1 MAHVFKPVRVNIV
14 SFNLANTTEE
24 LSADSTEVLQYDPD
38 IHVEATQEDFRPLN
52 NNSIFGPILTNKGYS
67 LFDMVSLNKKPT
79 DMNVVLRVYMKY
91 DMLDAQ
97 GLTTPQNGKQPLPT
111 HNGQVGLAILKGQGL
126 AASLPFGTSG
136 YSKGAVWVKVF
147 QPYPML
153 FINMHLPILKK
164 KGNLGLGFNFR
175 AQKLKEILFLPAVR
189 SLATSDTTV
198 FITGDL
204 NFRINPDQHNQLTNL
219 LSSNIP
225 FLQELPFLRPED
237 RVITCKFE
245 TGRGEACA
253 GARKLQPVVPGGPPL
268 PAGMDQCVDEKRT
281 PSRCD
286 RILYHPGNGTTVTVL
301 QHKGADL
308 FDESDHNA
316 LFASVDVTGFSRGAM
331 QFPAWGAQH
340 SEQQQQQPQNV
351 SSNEEIARVLQEE
364 QNRKRGLGGYLV
376 ANNNVT
382 RRRRGRSN
390 HTRRRAH
397 KKV

>member
-1 MAHVFKPVRVNIV
+1 MVHIFKPVRVNIV
-14 SFNLANTTEE
+14 SFNLANTTQE

-38 IHVEATQEDFRPLN
+38 IHVEATQEDFRPVN
-52 NNSIFGPILTNKGYS
+52 NNSIFGTVLTNKGYG
-67 LFDMVSLNKKPT
+67 LFDMVSLNQKRT
-79 DMNVVLRVYMKY
+79 DMNIVLRVYMKY
-91 DMLDAQ
+91 DMLEAQ
-97 GLTTPQNGKQPLPT
+97 GLTEPQNGKRPLPT
-111 HNGQVGLAILKGQGL
+111 QNGQVGLALLKGQGL
-126 AASLPFGTSG
+126 AAGLPFGTTG
-136 YSKGAVWVKVF
+136 FSKGAVWVKVF

-164 KGNLGLGFNFR
+164 KGDRGLGFNFR

-189 SLATSDTTV
+189 SLAASDTTV

-245 TGRGEACA
+245 KGRGEACA
-253 GARKLQPVVPGGPPL
+253 EARKLQPVFPGGPPL
-268 PAGMDQCVDEKRT
+268 PAGMDYCVDEKRT

-286 RILYHPGNGTTVTVL
+286 RILYHPGNSTTVKVL

-308 FDESDHNA
+308 FDDSDHNA
-316 LFASVDVTGFSRGAM
+316 LFATVEVTGFSRNAAK
-331 QFPAWGAQH
+331 FPAWGSAQQIAQLA
-340 SEQQQQQPQNV
+340 EQQQNTT
-351 SSNEEIARVLQEE
+351 SNEEIARVAQEE
-364 QNRKRGLGGYLV
+364 QNKKRGLRGFLM

-382 RRRRGRSN
+382 RRRSRYRR
-390 HTRRRAH
+390 TR
-397 KKV
+397 KN

>member
-1 MAHVFKPVRVNIV
+1 MPHVFRPVRVNIV
-14 SFNLANTTEE
+14 SFNLANTTQE

-38 IHVEATQEDFRPLN
+38 IHVEATQEDFRPVN
-52 NNSIFGPILTNKGYS
+52 NNSIFGTILTNKGYG
-67 LFDMVSLNKKPT
+67 LFDMVSLNQKRT
-79 DMNVVLRVYMKY
+79 DMNIVLRVYMKY

-97 GLTTPQNGKQPLPT
+97 GMTTPQNGKRPLPT
-111 HNGQVGLAILKGQGL
+111 QNGQVGLTLLKGQGL
-126 AASLPFGTSG
+126 AAGLPFGTTG

-164 KGNLGLGFNFR
+164 KGNRGLGFNFR

-245 TGRGEACA
+245 KGRGEACA
-253 GARKLQPVVPGGPPL
+253 AARKLQPVFPGGPPL
-268 PAGMDQCVDEKRT
+268 PAGMDYCVDEKRT

-286 RILYHPGNGTTVTVL
+286 RILYHPGNETTVSVL

-308 FDESDHNA
+308 FDDSDHNA
-316 LFASVDVTGFSRGAM
+316 LFATVDVTGFSRSAT
-331 QFPAWGAQH
+331 QFPAWGSQH
-340 SEQQQQQPQNV
+340 SEQHQQNTT
-351 SSNEEIARVLQEE
+351 SNEEIARVAQEE

-382 RRRRGRSN
+382 RRRSRNRR
-390 HTRRRAH
+390 TR
-397 KKV
+397 KN

>member
-1 MAHVFKPVRVNIV
+1 MSHVFKPVRVNIV
-14 SFNLANTTEE
+14 SFNLANTKME
-24 LSADSTEVLQYDPD
+24 LSANSTEVLQYDPD

-52 NNSIFGPILTNKGYS
+52 NNSIFGPALTNNGYS
-67 LFDMVSLNKKPT
+67 LFDMVSLNQKPT
-79 DMNVVLRVYMKY
+79 DMNVVLRVYMKQQI
-91 DMLDAQ
+91 LNLQ
-97 GLTTPQNGKQPLPT
+97 GLTDPQNGKQPLPT
-111 HNGQVGLAILKGQGL
+111 HNGQVGLAILKGQGI
-126 AASLPFGTSG
+126 AERLPFGTSG
-136 YSKGAVWVKVF
+136 YSKGAVWVKVY

-164 KGNLGLGFNFR
+164 KGDRGLGFNFR

-189 SLATSDTTV
+189 SLATTDTTV

-245 TGRGEACA
+245 QGRGKACD
-253 GARKLQPVVPGGPPL
+253 GARKLQPVFPGGPPL
-268 PAGMDQCVDEKRT
+268 PTGMNYCVSEKRT

-286 RILYHPGNGTTVTVL
+286 RILYHPGNETTVTVL

-316 LFASVDVTGFSRGAM
+316 LFATVDVLGFSRTAT
-331 QFPAWGAQH
+331 QFPAWGAA
-340 SEQQQQQPQNV
+340 QQSQNT
-351 SSNEEIARVLQEE
+351 SSNEEIARVAQEE
-364 QNRKRGLGGYLV
+364 QNRKRGFGRFFM

-382 RRRRGRSN
+382 RRRRR
-390 HTRRRAH
+390 TRRTR
-397 KKV
+397 KN

>member
-1 MAHVFKPVRVNIV
+1 MVHIFRPVRVNIV
-14 SFNLANTTEE
+14 SFNLANTTQE

-38 IHVEATQEDFRPLN
+38 IHVEATQEDFRPVN
-52 NNSIFGPILTNKGYS
+52 NNSIFGTVLTNKGYG
-67 LFDMVSLNKKPT
+67 LFDMVSLNQKRT
-79 DMNVVLRVYMKY
+79 DMNIVLRVYMKY

-97 GLTTPQNGKQPLPT
+97 GMTTPQNGKRPLPT
-111 HNGQVGLAILKGQGL
+111 QNGQVGLTLLKGQGL
-126 AASLPFGTSG
+126 AAGLPFGTTG

-164 KGNLGLGFNFR
+164 KGDRGLGFNFR
-175 AQKLKEILFLPAVR
+175 AQKLKEILFLPAIR

-245 TGRGEACA
+245 KGRGEACEA
-253 GARKLQPVVPGGPPL
+253 ARKLQPVFPGGPPL
-268 PAGMDQCVDEKRT
+268 PAGMDNCVDEKRT

-286 RILYHPGNGTTVTVL
+286 RILYHPGNSTKVTVL

-308 FDESDHNA
+308 FDDSDHNA
-316 LFASVDVTGFSRGAM
+316 LFATVEVTGFSRGAT
-331 QFPAWGAQH
+331 QFPAWGSAQIA
-340 SEQQQQQPQNV
+340 EQTENV
-351 SSNEEIARVLQEE
+351 SSNEEIARVAQEE

-382 RRRRGRSN
+382 RRRSRNRR
-390 HTRRRAH
+390 TR
-397 KKV
+397 KN

>member
-1 MAHVFKPVRVNIV
+1 
-14 SFNLANTTEE
+14 
-24 LSADSTEVLQYDPD
+24 
-38 IHVEATQEDFRPLN
+38 
-52 NNSIFGPILTNKGYS
+52 
-67 LFDMVSLNKKPT
+67 MVSLNQKST
-79 DMNVVLRVYMKY
+79 DMNVVLRVYMKQQI
-91 DMLDAQ
+91 LNLQ
-97 GLTTPQNGKQPLPT
+97 GLTDPQNGKQPLPT

-126 AASLPFGTSG
+126 AGRLPFGTSG
-136 YSKGAVWVKVF
+136 YSKGAVWVKVY

-164 KGNLGLGFNFR
+164 KGDLGLGFNFR

-189 SLATSDTTV
+189 NLATSDTTV

-245 TGRGEACA
+245 KGLGEACA

-268 PAGMDQCVDEKRT
+268 PAGMDQCVNEKRT

-286 RILYHPGNGTTVTVL
+286 RILYHPGNSTTVKVL

-308 FDESDHNA
+308 FDDSDHNA
-316 LFASVDVTGFSRGAM
+316 LFATVEVTAFSRGAT
-331 QFPAWGAQH
+331 QFPAWGS
-340 SEQQQQQPQNV
+340 SEQQQQNTT
-351 SSNEEIARVLQEE
+351 SNEEI
-364 QNRKRGLGGYLV
+364 

-390 HTRRRAH
+390 RTRRRAH

>member
-1 MAHVFKPVRVNIV
+1 MPHVFRPVRVNIV
-14 SFNLANTTEE
+14 SFNLANTTQE

-38 IHVEATQEDFRPLN
+38 IHVEATQEDFRPVN
-52 NNSIFGPILTNKGYS
+52 NNSIFGTVLTNKGYG
-67 LFDMVSLNKKPT
+67 LFDMVSLNQKRT
-79 DMNVVLRVYMKY
+79 DMNIVLRVYMKY

-97 GLTTPQNGKQPLPT
+97 GMTTPQNGKRPLPT
-111 HNGQVGLAILKGQGL
+111 QNGQVGLTLLKGQGL
-126 AASLPFGTSG
+126 AAGLPFGTTG

-164 KGNLGLGFNFR
+164 KGDRGLGFNFR

-245 TGRGEACA
+245 KGRGEACA
-253 GARKLQPVVPGGPPL
+253 AARKLQPVFPGGPPL
-268 PAGMDQCVDEKRT
+268 PAGMDYCVDEKRT

-286 RILYHPGNGTTVTVL
+286 RILYHPGNETKVTVL

-308 FDESDHNA
+308 FDDSDHNA
-316 LFASVDVTGFSRGAM
+316 LFATVEVTGFSRNAAK
-331 QFPAWGAQH
+331 FPAWGAQ
-340 SEQQQQQPQNV
+340 QIAQQQPQNTT
-351 SSNEEIARVLQEE
+351 SNEEIARVAQEE

-382 RRRRGRSN
+382 RRRGRSN
-390 HTRRRAH
+390 HTRRRSH
-397 KKV
+397 KKI

>member
-1 MAHVFKPVRVNIV
+1 MPHVFRPVRVNIV
-14 SFNLANTTEE
+14 SFNLANTTQE

-38 IHVEATQEDFRPLN
+38 IHVEATQEDFRPVN
-52 NNSIFGPILTNKGYS
+52 NNSIFGTILTNKGYG
-67 LFDMVSLNKKPT
+67 LFDMVSLNQKRT
-79 DMNVVLRVYMKY
+79 DMNIVLRVYMKY

-97 GLTTPQNGKQPLPT
+97 GMTTPQNGKRPLPT
-111 HNGQVGLAILKGQGL
+111 QNGQVGLTLLKGQGL
-126 AASLPFGTSG
+126 AAGLPFGTTG
-136 YSKGAVWVKVF
+136 FSKGAVWVKVF

-164 KGNLGLGFNFR
+164 KGNRGLGFNFR

-245 TGRGEACA
+245 KGRGEACA
-253 GARKLQPVVPGGPPL
+253 AARKLQPVFPGGPPL
-268 PAGMDQCVDEKRT
+268 PAGMDYCVDEKRT

-286 RILYHPGNGTTVTVL
+286 RILYHPGNETTVSVL

-308 FDESDHNA
+308 FDDSDHNA
-316 LFASVDVTGFSRGAM
+316 LFATVDVTGFSRSAT

-340 SEQQQQQPQNV
+340 SEQHQQNTT
-351 SSNEEIARVLQEE
+351 SNEEIARVAQEE

-382 RRRRGRSN
+382 RRRSRNRR
-390 HTRRRAH
+390 TR
-397 KKV
+397 KN

>member
-1 MAHVFKPVRVNIV
+1 MPHVFRPVRVNIV

-38 IHVEATQEDFRPLN
+38 IHVEATQEDFRPVN
-52 NNSIFGPILTNKGYS
+52 NNSIFGTILTNKGYG
-67 LFDMVSLNKKPT
+67 LFDMVSLNQKRT
-79 DMNVVLRVYMKY
+79 DMNIVLRVYMKY

-97 GLTTPQNGKQPLPT
+97 GMTTPQNGKRPLPT
-111 HNGQVGLAILKGQGL
+111 QNGQVGLTLLKGQGL
-126 AASLPFGTSG
+126 AAGLPFGTTG
-136 YSKGAVWVKVF
+136 FSKGAVWVKVF

-164 KGNLGLGFNFR
+164 KGDRGLGFNFR

-245 TGRGEACA
+245 KGRGEACA
-253 GARKLQPVVPGGPPL
+253 AARKLQPVFPGGPPL
-268 PAGMDQCVDEKRT
+268 PAGMDYCVDEKRT

-286 RILYHPGNGTTVTVL
+286 RILYHPGDETTVTVL

-308 FDESDHNA
+308 FDDSDHNA
-316 LFASVDVTGFSRGAM
+316 LFATVDVTGFSRGAT
-331 QFPAWGAQH
+331 QFPAWGSAQH
-340 SEQQQQQPQNV
+340 LEQQQPQNTT
-351 SSNEEIARVLQEE
+351 SNEEIARVAQEE
-364 QNRKRGLGGYLV
+364 QNRKRGLGGFLM

-382 RRRRGRSN
+382 RRRSRNRR
-390 HTRRRAH
+390 TR
-397 KKV
+397 KN

>member
-1 MAHVFKPVRVNIV
+1 MPHVFRPVRVNIV
-14 SFNLANTTEE
+14 SFNLANTRQE
-24 LSADSTEVLQYDPD
+24 LSANSTEVLQYDPD

-52 NNSIFGPILTNKGYS
+52 NNSIFGHVLTNKGYS
-67 LFDMVSLNKKPT
+67 LFDMVSLNQKPT

-91 DMLDAQ
+91 DMLQSQ
-97 GLTTPQNGKQPLPT
+97 GLTTPQNGKKPLPT
-111 HNGQVGLAILKGQGL
+111 HNGQMGLAILKGQGV
-126 AASLPFGTSG
+126 AERLPFGTSG
-136 YSKGAVWVKVF
+136 YSKGAVWVKVY

-164 KGNLGLGFNFR
+164 KGDRGLGFNFR

-198 FITGDL
+198 FIMGDL

-245 TGRGEACA
+245 QGRGAMCNK
-253 GARKLQPVVPGGPPL
+253 ARKLQPVFPGGPPL
-268 PAGMDQCVDEKRT
+268 PAGMSNCVSEKRT

-286 RILYHPGNGTTVTVL
+286 RILYHPGNETTVTVL

-308 FDESDHNA
+308 FDDSDHNA
-316 LFASVDVTGFSRGAM
+316 LFATVDVTGFSWGAA
-331 QFPAWGAQH
+331 QFPAWGSAQQLA
-340 SEQQQQQPQNV
+340 QQQQLQNTT
-351 SSNEEIARVLQEE
+351 SNEEIARVAQEE

-382 RRRRGRSN
+382 RRRSRYRR
-390 HTRRRAH
+390 TR
-397 KKV
+397 KN

>member
-1 MAHVFKPVRVNIV
+1 MAHVFKPVRVNII

-52 NNSIFGPILTNKGYS
+52 NNSIFGPILTNKGYG

-316 LFASVDVTGFSRGAM
+316 LFATVDVTGFSRGAM
-331 QFPAWGAQH
+331 QFPAWGSAQQLA
-340 SEQQQQQPQNV
+340 QQTQNT

-390 HTRRRAH
+390 RTRRRAH

>member
-1 MAHVFKPVRVNIV
+1 MVHIFKPVRVNIV
-14 SFNLANTTEE
+14 SFNLANTTQE

-38 IHVEATQEDFRPLN
+38 IHVEATQEDFRPVN
-52 NNSIFGPILTNKGYS
+52 NNSIFGTVLTNKGYG
-67 LFDMVSLNKKPT
+67 LFDMVSLNQKRT
-79 DMNVVLRVYMKY
+79 DMNIVLRVYMKY

-97 GLTTPQNGKQPLPT
+97 GMTTPENGKRPLPT
-111 HNGQVGLAILKGQGL
+111 QNGQVGLALLKGQGL
-126 AASLPFGTSG
+126 AAGLPFGTTG
-136 YSKGAVWVKVF
+136 FSKGAVWVKVF

-164 KGNLGLGFNFR
+164 KGDRGLGFNFR
-175 AQKLKEILFLPAVR
+175 AQKLKEILFLPAIR
-189 SLATSDTTV
+189 SLAASDTTV

-245 TGRGEACA
+245 KGRGEACA
-253 GARKLQPVVPGGPPL
+253 AARKLQPVFPGGPPL
-268 PAGMDQCVDEKRT
+268 PAGMEDCVDEKRT

-286 RILYHPGNGTTVTVL
+286 RILYHPGNLTTVKVL

-308 FDESDHNA
+308 FDDSDHNA
-316 LFASVDVTGFSRGAM
+316 LFATVEVSAFSRDAAK
-331 QFPAWGAQH
+331 FPAWGSSQIA
-340 SEQQQQQPQNV
+340 EQQQNTT
-351 SSNEEIARVLQEE
+351 SNEEIARVAQEE
-364 QNRKRGLGGYLV
+364 QNKKRGLRGFLM

-382 RRRRGRSN
+382 RNRR
-390 HTRRRAH
+390 TRRKSTR
-397 KKV
+397 KN

>member
-1 MAHVFKPVRVNIV
+1 MVHVFRPVRVNIV
-14 SFNLANTTEE
+14 SFNLANTTQE

-38 IHVEATQEDFRPLN
+38 IHVEATQEDFRPVN
-52 NNSIFGPILTNKGYS
+52 NNSIFGTVLTNKGYG
-67 LFDMVSLNKKPT
+67 LFDMVSLNQKRT
-79 DMNVVLRVYMKY
+79 DMNIVLRVYMKY

-97 GLTTPQNGKQPLPT
+97 GMTTPQNGKRPLPT
-111 HNGQVGLAILKGQGL
+111 QNGQVGLTLLKGQGL
-126 AASLPFGTSG
+126 AAGLPFGTTG

-164 KGNLGLGFNFR
+164 KGDRGLGFNFR
-175 AQKLKEILFLPAVR
+175 AQKLKEILFLPAIR

-245 TGRGEACA
+245 KGRGEACEA
-253 GARKLQPVVPGGPPL
+253 ARKLQPVFPGGPPL
-268 PAGMDQCVDEKRT
+268 PAGMDNCVDEKRT

-286 RILYHPGNGTTVTVL
+286 RILYHPGNSTKVTVL
-301 QHKGADL
+301 QHKGDDL
-308 FDESDHNA
+308 FDDSDHNA
-316 LFASVDVTGFSRGAM
+316 LFATVEVTGFSRNAAK
-331 QFPAWGAQH
+331 FPAWGSAQIA
-340 SEQQQQQPQNV
+340 EQTQNV
-351 SSNEEIARVLQEE
+351 SSNEEIARVAQEE

-382 RRRRGRSN
+382 RRRSRNRR
-390 HTRRRAH
+390 TR
-397 KKV
+397 KN

>member
-1 MAHVFKPVRVNIV
+1 MPHVFRPVRVNIV
-14 SFNLANTTEE
+14 SFNLANTRQE
-24 LSADSTEVLQYDPD
+24 LSANSTEVLQYDPD

-52 NNSIFGPILTNKGYS
+52 NNSIFGHVLTNKGYS
-67 LFDMVSLNKKPT
+67 LFDMVSLNQKPT

-91 DMLDAQ
+91 DMLQSQ
-97 GLTTPQNGKQPLPT
+97 GLTTPQNGKKPLPT
-111 HNGQVGLAILKGQGL
+111 HNGQMGLAILKGQGV
-126 AASLPFGTSG
+126 AERLPFGTSG
-136 YSKGAVWVKVF
+136 YSKGAVWVKVY

-164 KGNLGLGFNFR
+164 KGDRGLGFNFR

-189 SLATSDTTV
+189 NLATTDTTV

-245 TGRGEACA
+245 QGRGKACD
-253 GARKLQPVVPGGPPL
+253 GARKLQPVFPGGPPL
-268 PAGMDQCVDEKRT
+268 PTGMNYCVSEKRT

-286 RILYHPGNGTTVTVL
+286 RILYHPGNETTVTVL

-316 LFASVDVTGFSRGAM
+316 LFATVDVLGFSRTAI
-331 QFPAWGAQH
+331 QFPVWGAA
-340 SEQQQQQPQNV
+340 QQSQNT
-351 SSNEEIARVLQEE
+351 SSNEEIARVAQEE
-364 QNRKRGLGGYLV
+364 QNRKRGFGRFFM

-382 RRRRGRSN
+382 RRRRR
-390 HTRRRAH
+390 TRRTR
-397 KKV
+397 KN

>member
-1 MAHVFKPVRVNIV
+1 MPHVFRPVRVNIV
-14 SFNLANTTEE
+14 SFNLANTTQE

-38 IHVEATQEDFRPLN
+38 IHVEATQEDFRPVN
-52 NNSIFGPILTNKGYS
+52 NNSIFGTILTNKGYG
-67 LFDMVSLNKKPT
+67 LFDMVSLNQKRT
-79 DMNVVLRVYMKY
+79 DMNIVLRVYMKY

-97 GLTTPQNGKQPLPT
+97 GMTTPQNGKRPLPT
-111 HNGQVGLAILKGQGL
+111 QNGQVGLTLLKGQGL
-126 AASLPFGTSG
+126 AAGLPFGTTG
-136 YSKGAVWVKVF
+136 FSKGAVWVKVF

-164 KGNLGLGFNFR
+164 KGDRGLGFNFR

-245 TGRGEACA
+245 KGRGEPCA
-253 GARKLQPVVPGGPPL
+253 AARKLQPVFPGGPPL
-268 PAGMDQCVDEKRT
+268 PAGMDYCVDEKRT

-286 RILYHPGNGTTVTVL
+286 RILYHPGNETKVTVL

-308 FDESDHNA
+308 FDNSDHNA
-316 LFASVDVTGFSRGAM
+316 LFATVDVTGFSRGAT
-331 QFPAWGAQH
+331 QFPAWGSAQ
-340 SEQQQQQPQNV
+340 QIAQQQQPQNTT
-351 SSNEEIARVLQEE
+351 SNEEIARVAQEE
-364 QNRKRGLGGYLV
+364 QNRKRGLGGFLM

-382 RRRRGRSN
+382 RRRSRNRR
-390 HTRRRAH
+390 TR
-397 KKV
+397 KN

>member
-316 LFASVDVTGFSRGAM
+316 LFATVDVTGFSRGAM

-340 SEQQQQQPQNV
+340 SEQQQQPQNV

>member
-1 MAHVFKPVRVNIV
+1 MAHVFQPVKVNIV
-14 SFNLANTTEE
+14 SFNLANTTQE

-52 NNSIFGPILTNKGYS
+52 NNSIFGTVLTNKGYG
-67 LFDMVSLNKKPT
+67 LFDMVSLNQKPT
-79 DMNVVLRVYMKY
+79 DMNVVIRIYMKY
-91 DMLDAQ
+91 DMLESQ
-97 GLTTPQNGKQPLPT
+97 GMTEPQNGKRPLPEL
-111 HNGQVGLAILKGQGL
+111 NGQVGLALLKGQGI
-126 AASLPFGTSG
+126 AERLPFGTSG
-136 YSKGAVWVKVF
+136 YSKGAVWVKVY

-164 KGNLGLGFNFR
+164 KGDRGLGFNFR

-198 FITGDL
+198 FVTGDL

-245 TGRGEACA
+245 KGRGSACDA
-253 GARKLQPVVPGGPPL
+253 ARKLQPVVPGGPPL
-268 PAGMDQCVDEKRT
+268 PAGLSNCVSEKRT

-286 RILYHPGNGTTVTVL
+286 RILYHPGNETKVTVL

-308 FDESDHNA
+308 FDDSDHNA
-316 LFASVDVTGFSRGAM
+316 LFATVEVTGFSRNAAK
-331 QFPAWGAQH
+331 FPAWGSAQQLA
-340 SEQQQQQPQNV
+340 QQQDTT
-351 SSNEEIARVLQEE
+351 SNGEIARVAQEE
-364 QNRKRGLGGYLV
+364 QNKKRGLRGFFV
-376 ANNNVT
+376 ANNNVQRT
-382 RRRRGRSN
+382 RKHKQSRRR
-390 HTRRRAH
+390 TR
-397 KKV
+397 KN

>member
-1 MAHVFKPVRVNIV
+1 MPYVFKPVRVNIV

-52 NNSIFGPILTNKGYS
+52 NNSIFGHVLTNKGYS
-67 LFDMVSLNKKPT
+67 IFDMISLNQKPT
-79 DMNVVLRVYMKY
+79 DMNVVIRVYMKY
-91 DMLDAQ
+91 DMLESQ
-97 GLTTPQNGKQPLPT
+97 GLTTPQNGKHPLPT
-111 HNGQVGLAILKGQGL
+111 HNGQMGSAILKGQGI
-126 AASLPFGTSG
+126 AERLPFGTKG
-136 YSKGAVWVKVF
+136 YTKGAVWVKVY

-164 KGNLGLGFNFR
+164 KGDRGLGFNFR
-175 AQKLKEILFLPAVR
+175 AQKLKEILFLPAIRRLV
-189 SLATSDTTV
+189 TNDTTV
-198 FITGDL
+198 FIMGDL

-245 TGRGEACA
+245 QGRGSACDA
-253 GARKLQPVVPGGPPL
+253 ARKLQPVFPGGPPL
-268 PAGMDQCVDEKRT
+268 PAGLSMCVSEKRT

-286 RILYHPGNGTTVTVL
+286 RILYHPGNWTDINVL

-308 FDESDHNA
+308 FDKSDHNA
-316 LFASVDVTGFSRGAM
+316 LFATIEVTGFSRTAVN
-331 QFPAWGAQH
+331 FPAWGSAQQ
-340 SEQQQQQPQNV
+340 SQNV
-351 SSNEEIARVLQEE
+351 SSNEEIARVAQEE
-364 QNRKRGLGGYLV
+364 QNRKRGLGGFLV

-382 RRRRGRSN
+382 RRRSRYRR
-390 HTRRRAH
+390 TR
-397 KKV
+397 KN

>member
-1 MAHVFKPVRVNIV
+1 MPHVFQPVKVNIV
-14 SFNLANTTEE
+14 SFNLANTTQE
-24 LSADSTEVLQYDPD
+24 LSADSTEVLRYDPD

-52 NNSIFGPILTNKGYS
+52 NNSIFGTVLTNKGYG
-67 LFDMVSLNKKPT
+67 LFDMVSLNQKRT

-91 DMLDAQ
+91 DMLNSQ
-97 GLTTPQNGKQPLPT
+97 GMTEPQNGKRPLPEL
-111 HNGQVGLAILKGQGL
+111 NGQVGLALLKGQGI
-126 AASLPFGTSG
+126 AERLPFGTKG
-136 YSKGAVWVKVF
+136 FSKGAVWVKVY

-164 KGNLGLGFNFR
+164 KGDRGLGFNFR
-175 AQKLKEILFLPAVR
+175 TQKLKEILFLPAIR

-245 TGRGEACA
+245 KGRGEACA
-253 GARKLQPVVPGGPPL
+253 GARKLQPVFPGGPPL
-268 PAGMDQCVDEKRT
+268 PAGMEDCVDEKRT

-286 RILYHPGNGTTVTVL
+286 RILYHPGNETTVNVL

-308 FDESDHNA
+308 FDDSDHNA
-316 LFASVDVTGFSRGAM
+316 LFATVEVTGFSRTATK
-331 QFPAWGAQH
+331 FPAWGAA
-340 SEQQQQQPQNV
+340 QQLAQPQPQQNTT
-351 SSNEEIARVLQEE
+351 SNEEIARVAQEE
-364 QNRKRGLGGYLV
+364 QNKKRGLRGFLM
-376 ANNNVT
+376 ANNNVQRT
-382 RRRRGRSN
+382 RKHKQRRHR
-390 HTRRRAH
+390 TRKA
-397 KKV
+397 

>member
-52 NNSIFGPILTNKGYS
+52 NNSIFGPILTNKGYG

-316 LFASVDVTGFSRGAM
+316 LFATVDVTGFSRGAM
-331 QFPAWGAQH
+331 QFPAWG

>member
-1 MAHVFKPVRVNIV
+1 MPHVFKPVRVNIV
-14 SFNLANTTEE
+14 SFNLANTKEK
-24 LSADSTEVLQYDPD
+24 LAADSTEVLQYDPD

-52 NNSIFGPILTNKGYS
+52 NNSIFGPALMNNGYS
-67 LFDMVSLNKKPT
+67 LFDMVSLNQKPT
-79 DMNVVLRVYMKY
+79 DMNVVLRVYMKQQI
-91 DMLDAQ
+91 LNLQ

-111 HNGQVGLAILKGQGL
+111 HNGQVGLVILKGQGL
-126 AASLPFGTSG
+126 AERLPFGTSG
-136 YSKGAVWVKVF
+136 YSKGAVWVKVY
-147 QPYPML
+147 QPYPIL

-164 KGNLGLGFNFR
+164 KGDLGLGFNFR

-189 SLATSDTTV
+189 NLATSDTTV

-245 TGRGEACA
+245 TGRGKACD
-253 GARKLQPVVPGGPPL
+253 GARKLQPVFPDGPPL
-268 PAGMDQCVDEKRT
+268 PTGMNYCVSEKRT

-286 RILYHPGNGTTVTVL
+286 RILYHPGNETTVTVL

-316 LFASVDVTGFSRGAM
+316 LFATVDVLGFSRTAT
-331 QFPAWGAQH
+331 QFPAWGAA
-340 SEQQQQQPQNV
+340 QQSQNT
-351 SSNEEIARVLQEE
+351 SNNEEIARVAQEE
-364 QNRKRGLGGYLV
+364 QNRKRGFGRFFM
-376 ANNNVT
+376 ANNFT
-382 RRRRGRSN
+382 RRRRR
-390 HTRRRAH
+390 TRRTR
-397 KKV
+397 KN

>member
-1 MAHVFKPVRVNIV
+1 MSHVFKPVRVNIV
-14 SFNLANTTEE
+14 SFNLANTKME
-24 LSADSTEVLQYDPD
+24 LSANSTEVLQYDPD

-52 NNSIFGPILTNKGYS
+52 NNSIFGPALTNKGYS
-67 LFDMVSLNKKPT
+67 LFDMVSLNQKPT
-79 DMNVVLRVYMKY
+79 DMNVVLRVYMKQQI
-91 DMLDAQ
+91 LNLQ
-97 GLTTPQNGKQPLPT
+97 GLTDPQNGKQPLPT
-111 HNGQVGLAILKGQGL
+111 HNGQVGLAILKGQGI
-126 AASLPFGTSG
+126 AERLPFGTSG
-136 YSKGAVWVKVF
+136 YSKGAVWVKVY

-153 FINMHLPILKK
+153 FIIMHLPILKK
-164 KGNLGLGFNFR
+164 KGDRGLGFNFR

-189 SLATSDTTV
+189 NLATTDTTV

-245 TGRGEACA
+245 QGRGKACD
-253 GARKLQPVVPGGPPL
+253 GARKLQPVFPGGPPL
-268 PAGMDQCVDEKRT
+268 PTGMNYCVSEKRT

-286 RILYHPGNGTTVTVL
+286 RILYHPGNETTVTVL

-316 LFASVDVTGFSRGAM
+316 LFATVDVLGFSRTAT
-331 QFPAWGAQH
+331 QFPTWGAA
-340 SEQQQQQPQNV
+340 QQSQNT
-351 SSNEEIARVLQEE
+351 SSNEEIARVAQEE
-364 QNRKRGLGGYLV
+364 QNRKRGFGRFFM

-382 RRRRGRSN
+382 RRRRR
-390 HTRRRAH
+390 TRRTR
-397 KKV
+397 KN

>member
-1 MAHVFKPVRVNIV
+1 MPHVFRPVRVNIV
-14 SFNLANTTEE
+14 SFNLANTRQE
-24 LSADSTEVLQYDPD
+24 LSANSTEVLQYDPD

-52 NNSIFGPILTNKGYS
+52 NNSIFGHVLTNKGYS
-67 LFDMVSLNKKPT
+67 LIDMVSLNQKPT

-91 DMLDAQ
+91 DMLQSQ
-97 GLTTPQNGKQPLPT
+97 GLTTPQNGKKPLPT
-111 HNGQVGLAILKGQGL
+111 HNGQMGLAILKGQGV
-126 AASLPFGTSG
+126 AERLPFGTSG
-136 YSKGAVWVKVF
+136 YSKGAVWVKVY

-164 KGNLGLGFNFR
+164 KGDRGLGFNFR

-189 SLATSDTTV
+189 NLATTDTTV

-245 TGRGEACA
+245 QGRGKACD
-253 GARKLQPVVPGGPPL
+253 GARKLQPVFPGGPPL
-268 PAGMDQCVDEKRT
+268 PTGMNYCVSEKRT

-286 RILYHPGNGTTVTVL
+286 RILYHPGNETTVTVL

-316 LFASVDVTGFSRGAM
+316 LFATVDVLGFSRTAI
-331 QFPAWGAQH
+331 QFPAWGAA
-340 SEQQQQQPQNV
+340 QQSQNT
-351 SSNEEIARVLQEE
+351 SSNEEIARVAQEE
-364 QNRKRGLGGYLV
+364 QNRKRGFGRFFM

-382 RRRRGRSN
+382 RRRRR
-390 HTRRRAH
+390 TRRTR
-397 KKV
+397 KN

>member
-1 MAHVFKPVRVNIV
+1 MSHIFKPVRVNIV
-14 SFNLANTTEE
+14 SFNLANTKME
-24 LSADSTEVLQYDPD
+24 LSANSTEVLQYDPD

-52 NNSIFGPILTNKGYS
+52 NNSIFGPALTNNGYS
-67 LFDMVSLNKKPT
+67 LFDMVSLNQKPT
-79 DMNVVLRVYMKY
+79 DMNVVLRVYMKQQI
-91 DMLDAQ
+91 LNLQ
-97 GLTTPQNGKQPLPT
+97 GLTDPQNGKQPLPT
-111 HNGQVGLAILKGQGL
+111 HNGQVGLAILKGQGI
-126 AASLPFGTSG
+126 AERLPFGTSG
-136 YSKGAVWVKVF
+136 YSKGAVWVKVY

-164 KGNLGLGFNFR
+164 KGDRGLGFNFR

-189 SLATSDTTV
+189 SLATTDTTV

-245 TGRGEACA
+245 QGRGKACD
-253 GARKLQPVVPGGPPL
+253 GARKLQPVFPGGPPL
-268 PAGMDQCVDEKRT
+268 PTGMNYCVSEKRT

-286 RILYHPGNGTTVTVL
+286 RILYHPGNETTVTVL

-316 LFASVDVTGFSRGAM
+316 LFATVDVLGFSRTAT
-331 QFPAWGAQH
+331 QFPAWGAA
-340 SEQQQQQPQNV
+340 QQSQNT
-351 SSNEEIARVLQEE
+351 SSNEEIARVAQEE
-364 QNRKRGLGGYLV
+364 QNRKRGFGRFFM

-382 RRRRGRSN
+382 RRRRR
-390 HTRRRAH
+390 TRRTR
-397 KKV
+397 KN